1 MTTVGYGD
9 YSPQTG
15 AARVLM
21 FFCMSAHLFS
31 LGAPQTAKLA
41 RPWALATPRL
51 AISEVFDEPRRRVS
65 WGLLEVPPIGVLRDV
80 SSKKPRR
87 CMIAGLTVLAMPL
100 AIVGSSFQEDI
111 AHNLMTIPDM
121 LERGDDIVA
130 VVGSLPHIHLGCCLR
145 NIRGGKQGCECPQ
158 DRTTCEC
165 ASCPMLDD
173 QGNYIMATLKVYVGE
188 GE

>member
-1 MTTVGYGD
+1 MCGIYRCAVFICTRWLYARGTYRRLVVIGARYVDRMLLTTMTTVGYGD

-31 LGAPQTAKLA
+31 LGAPQTAKLP

-100 AIVGSSFQEDI
+100 AIVGSSFQEEWN
-111 AHNLMTIPDM
+111 H
-121 LERGDDIVA
+121 RW
-130 VVGSLPHIHLGCCLR
+130 LR
-145 NIRGGKQGCECPQ
+145 LVPKRF
-158 DRTTCEC
+158 
-165 ASCPMLDD
+165 
-173 QGNYIMATLKVYVGE
+173 
-188 GE
+188 